1 MGVFL
6 KTIIFDAYIYLKTIK
21 YDVNNHLKT
30 EERYV

>member
-30 EERYV
+30 GECYV

>member
-6 KTIIFDAYIYLKTIK
+6 KTIIFDAYIYLKTVK

-30 EERYV
+30 GECYV

>member
-1 MGVFL
+1 MGIFL
-6 KTIIFDAYIYLKTIK
+6 KTVFSDTQIYLKTVK